1 MKILISNIFL
11 LPILFLIPSNA
22 SSSHVCGVDRI
33 PISGCILRNDGD
45 PHIYYTS
52 FADGLTAKLYDA
64 DYANPIKRTCIKK
77 EGGILGMG
85 SSISSLDGRYVF
97 LRNQQEYYAYEGIKD
112 GRNSY
117 YRSFKIGESN
127 SKDIK
132 RLDISFEKEVKLKDW
147 CYLSMGE
154 TL

>member
-1 MKILISNIFL
+1 MKTLVSNIFF
-11 LPILFLIPSNA
+11 LPILCLTPSIA
-22 SSSHVCGVDRI
+22 RSSHVCGVDTI
-33 PISGCILRNDGD
+33 PISGCIVRNDGD

-52 FADGLTAKLYDA
+52 FADGLTAKFYDA
-64 DYANPIKRTCIKK
+64 DYANPIKPKCIKK

-85 SSISSLDGRYVF
+85 SKTPSMDGRYVF
-97 LRNQQEYYAYEGIKD
+97 LRNQQEYYVFEGIKS

-117 YRSFKIGESN
+117 LRSFKISKSN
-127 SKDIK
+127 SEDIR